1 MIRVLLVDDQL
12 VVRRGL
18 RVLLDDAPDIEVVGE
33 AVSGPEAV
41 AAVGVLHPDV
51 VLMDVRM
58 PDGDG
63 IAATRTLSA
72 EPDPVP
78 VVVVTTF
85 DLDEYVFGALEA
97 GAVGFL
103 LKSAEPEDLAAA
115 VRAAARGDP
124 AGDRRA
130 VPAPP
135 TAGDHRPAH
144 PDPARAGDRPGAQRG
159 AEQRADR
166 RAPAPGARHREGAPV
181 PGDGQARRAGAGAG
195 GGVGVPQRDRVVS
208 GCPNGI
214 AAMVP
219 FGRRGG
225 RVPLRRMRARRTA
238 PGPTADRPCDV
249 RRKGCTWTRCTR
261 ASR

>member
-115 VRAAARGDP
+115 VRGE
-124 AGDRRA
+124 GL
-130 VPAPP
+130 V
-135 TAGDHRPAH
+135 
-144 PDPARAGDRPGAQRG
+144 
-159 AEQRADR
+159 
-166 RAPAPGARHREGAPV
+166 APGV
-181 PGDGQARRAGAGAG
+181 T
-195 GGVGVPQRDRVVS
+195 GGVIAELSRRRRPPETTAPHTLTRRELEIVRALSEGQSNEQIAEHLHLEPGTVKAHLSRVMAKLGVQGRVQVVVWAFR
-208 GCPNGI
+208 NGI
-214 AAMVP
+214 A
-219 FGRRGG
+219 
-225 RVPLRRMRARRTA
+225 
-238 PGPTADRPCDV
+238 
-249 RRKGCTWTRCTR
+249 
-261 ASR
+261 S

>member
-85 DLDEYVFGALEA
+85 DLDEYVFGALEG

-115 VRAAARGDP
+115 VRAAARGD
-124 AGDRRA
+124 GM
-130 VPAPP
+130 V
-135 TAGDHRPAH
+135 
-144 PDPARAGDRPGAQRG
+144 
-159 AEQRADR
+159 
-166 RAPAPGARHREGAPV
+166 APAVTRRVIAELSRRRRPPETTAPHTLTRRELEIVRALSEGQSNEQIAEHLHLEPGTVKAHLSRVMAKL
-181 PGDGQARRAGAGAG
+181 
-195 GGVGVPQRDRVVS
+195 GVQGRVQVVVWAFR
-208 GCPNGI
+208 NGI
-214 AAMVP
+214 A
-219 FGRRGG
+219 
-225 RVPLRRMRARRTA
+225 
-238 PGPTADRPCDV
+238 
-249 RRKGCTWTRCTR
+249 
-261 ASR
+261 S